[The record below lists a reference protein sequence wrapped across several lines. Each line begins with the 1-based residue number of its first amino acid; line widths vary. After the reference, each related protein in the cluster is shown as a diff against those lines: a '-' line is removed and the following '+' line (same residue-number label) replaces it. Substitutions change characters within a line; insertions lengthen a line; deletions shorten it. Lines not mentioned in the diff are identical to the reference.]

1 MTASPTTPNTSA
13 DVGAPMGAPSGPSVG
28 ARSGTPSTAV
38 SGLPPLVEP
47 AAGLTAEETLRYSR
61 HLIIP
66 GFGMEAQLRLKNA
79 RVLVIGAGGLG
90 SPALLYLAAA
100 GVGLL
105 GIVDDDDVELS
116 NLQRQ
121 VIHGMGDLGRS
132 KAESARASILE
143 LNPLVDVVMHEER
156 LDRGNAL
163 ELFSQYDLIIDGT
176 DNFATRY
183 LVNDAAAILGK
194 PYVWG
199 SILRFDGQ
207 VSVFWQGH
215 GPTYRDLYPEA
226 PPPGS
231 VPSCAEGGV
240 LGVLCAQIGSVMVN
254 EAIKLITGVG
264 TTLLGRVLVFNA
276 LDMSWRE
283 LRVRPDPSAER
294 ITELIDY
301 EQFCGLPSLGS
312 GGDRAAGKGEDAP
325 VPLVTVDELAELLAA
340 RSAGSADFDLL
351 DVRNPEEYA
360 IVGIDGARLVPQHLI
375 LDGEE
380 RIDAAR
386 PVIVH
391 CKSGVRSAAVVRF
404 LRAQG
409 HPDARSVQGGIL
421 EWVSRIE
428 PGKPSY

>member
-1 MTASPTTPNTSA
+1 MTASMSSARAPETS
-13 DVGAPMGAPSGPSVG
+13 PE
-28 ARSGTPSTAV
+28 
-38 SGLPPLVEP
+38 GLPPLVD
-47 AAGLTAEETLRYSR
+47 AVGSLTQEETLRYSR

-66 GFGMEAQLRLKNA
+66 GFGTEAQLRLKNA

-100 GVGLL
+100 GVGTL
-105 GIVDDDDVELS
+105 GVVDDDDVELS

-121 VIHGMGDLGRS
+121 VIHGVPDLGRS
-132 KAESARASILE
+132 KAESARDSILA
-143 LNPLVDVVMHEER
+143 LNPLVEVVLHRER
-156 LDRGNAL
+156 LDASNAL
-163 ELFSQYDLIIDGT
+163 ALFSGYDLVVDGT

-207 VSVFWQGH
+207 VSVFWQDR
-215 GPTYRDLYPEA
+215 GPTYRDLYPDA

-264 TTLLGRVLVFNA
+264 RTLLGRVLVFDA

-283 LRVRPDPSAER
+283 VRVRPDPTAPR

-301 EQFCGLPSLGS
+301 EQFCGLPPAS
-312 GGDRAAGKGEDAP
+312 AAAEDQAEDQAEDP
-325 VPLVTVDELAELLAA
+325 GAVPTVSVEELAELLAA
-340 RSAGSADFDLL
+340 RAAGAADFDLL

-360 IVGIDGARLVPQHLI
+360 IVSIDGAVLVPTPLI
-375 LDGEE
+375 LDG
-380 RIDAAR
+380 AATVDSAR
-386 PVIVH
+386 TVYVH
-391 CKSGVRSAAVVRF
+391 CKTGIRSADVVRH
-404 LRAQG
+404 LRGRG
-409 HPDARSVQGGIL
+409 HRDVWSVDGGII
-421 EWVSRIE
+421 EWVRAIE
-428 PGKPSY
+428 PQKMTY

>member
-1 MTASPTTPNTSA
+1 MDA
-13 DVGAPMGAPSGPSVG
+13 
-28 ARSGTPSTAV
+28 SGT
-38 SGLPPLVEP
+38 
-47 AAGLTAEETLRYSR
+47 LTQDETLRYSR

-66 GFGMEAQLRLKNA
+66 GFGVDAQLRLRNA

-100 GVGLL
+100 GVGTL

-121 VIHGMGDLGRS
+121 VIHGMPDLGRS
-132 KAESARASILE
+132 KAESARDSILE
-143 LNPLVDVVMHEER
+143 LNPLVEVILHQER
-156 LDRGNAL
+156 LDRSNAL
-163 ELFSQYDLIIDGT
+163 ALFGGYDLIVDGT

-207 VSVFWQGH
+207 VSVFWQDR

-283 LRVRPDPSAER
+283 LRVRPDPTAPR

-301 EQFCGLPSLGS
+301 EQFCGLP
-312 GGDRAAGKGEDAP
+312 AAGPADAGTAEEP
-325 VPLVTVDELAELLAA
+325 VPTVSVDELAGLLAA
-340 RSAGSADFDLL
+340 RSIGEADFDLL

-360 IVGIDGARLVPQHLI
+360 IVSIDGAVLVPKNSI
-375 LDGEE
+375 LDGDVAVDST
-380 RIDAAR
+380 RTIL
-386 PVIVH
+386 VH
-391 CKSGVRSAAVVRF
+391 CKSGVRSADVVRF
-404 LRAQG
+404 LREQG
-409 HPDARSVQGGIL
+409 HPDVRSVDGGIL
-421 EWVSRIE
+421 EWVRRIE
-428 PGKPSY
+428 PEKLSY